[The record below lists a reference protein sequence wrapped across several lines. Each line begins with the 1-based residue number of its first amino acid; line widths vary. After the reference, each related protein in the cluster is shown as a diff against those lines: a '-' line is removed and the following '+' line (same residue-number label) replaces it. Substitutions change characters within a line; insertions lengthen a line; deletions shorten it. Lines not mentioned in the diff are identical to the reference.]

1 VEFGE
6 SEEADYIGRDET
18 MNGSDLMGFG
28 LAVIV
33 MVIGLIG
40 TVIPG
45 IPGAPL
51 ILAAAVIHKIYFRG
65 AGASY
70 FVLMVLT
77 LLTVLSLVLDF
88 LGTMFG
94 AKKLGAT
101 WRGIVG
107 AMIGAMAGIFFSLP
121 GLILGPIIGAFLF
134 EFLGGR
140 EWKESARAGAGALLG
155 MFLGAVGKAVCCVLM
170 IAIFSLSVFL
180 NSRRAPDSS
189 PAQVAR
195 EGKETALADFTASRK
210 PRAFARVS
218 SYSASGEE
226 SATIPA
232 PTLK

>member
-1 VEFGE
+1 
-6 SEEADYIGRDET
+6 
-18 MNGSDLMGFG
+18 MNGSEILGFV
-28 LAVIV
+28 LAGIV
-33 MVIGLIG
+33 MLVGLLG
-40 TVIPG
+40 TVLPG

-51 ILAAAVIHKIYFRG
+51 ILAAAVLHKIYFRD
-65 AGASY
+65 ASVSY
-70 FVLMVLT
+70 FVLILLT

-107 AMIGAMAGIFFSLP
+107 AMLGAIVGIFFSLP

-134 EFLGGR
+134 EFLAGR

-155 MFLGAVGKAVCCVLM
+155 MLLGAVGKAVCCVLM
-170 IAIFSLSVFL
+170 IVIFSLSVFW
-180 NSRRAPDSS
+180 NSARSDGASAQWARAGT
-189 PAQVAR
+189 PARTPA
-195 EGKETALADFTASRK
+195 ELTASKK
-210 PRAFARVS
+210 PRAFASVS